1 VFPIGIKIT
10 PIPNLANFEK
20 RKKEMKKTVFYCLV
34 MSLMNVFFGTF
45 LPFMEDIEAKV
56 SPKELILHY
65 SFDRNSIKR
74 KDITDLSGNKNN
86 GLIKGNQKTVKGKV
100 KEGMEFSGSAPD
112 YISVRN
118 HHYAKAN
125 IEAITLIAW
134 VKSPSRG
141 MIASWDRSEF
151 FRFGV
156 GDDVLGNND
165 FVAFDTCCGIH
176 DWHGKTKITDNKWHH
191 VVAQFD
197 GKHKRIY
204 IDGKLDAEVKATH
217 KVMGKAIT
225 RYGFIGIGSEAGAF
239 DAATGPNWAFKGVMD
254 EFFLFHR
261 AVTAKELAHMAKG
274 PSNPFAVDSKEKL
287 AITWADIRVSQ

>member
-1 VFPIGIKIT
+1 MFPIGIKIT
-10 PIPNLANFEK
+10 PIPNLANFDK

-34 MSLMNVFFGTF
+34 MSLMNIFFGTF

-65 SFDRNSIKR
+65 SFDRNSINR

-100 KEGMEFSGSAPD
+100 KEGMEFSGSTPD

-176 DWHGKTKITDNKWHH
+176 DWHGKTKITDDKWHH

-217 KVMGKAIT
+217 KIMGKAIT

-261 AVTAKELAHMAKG
+261 AVTAKELVHMAKG

-287 AITWADIRVSQ
+287 AITWADIKVSQ

>member
-1 VFPIGIKIT
+1 
-10 PIPNLANFEK
+10 
-20 RKKEMKKTVFYCLV
+20 MKKTVFYCLV
-34 MSLMNVFFGTF
+34 ISLMNVFFGTF

-74 KDITDLSGNKNN
+74 KDIADLSGNKNN

-125 IEAITLIAW
+125 IEAITLIVW

-176 DWHGKTKITDNKWHH
+176 DWHGKTKITDDKWHH

-261 AVTAKELAHMAKG
+261 AVTAKELVHMAKG

-287 AITWADIRVSQ
+287 AITWADIKVSQ

>member
-10 PIPNLANFEK
+10 PIPNLANFDK

-34 MSLMNVFFGTF
+34 MSLMNIFFGTF

-65 SFDRNSIKR
+65 SFDRNSINR

-100 KEGMEFSGSAPD
+100 KEGMKFSGSTPD

-176 DWHGKTKITDNKWHH
+176 DWHGKTKITDDKWHH

-217 KVMGKAIT
+217 KIMGKAIT

-261 AVTAKELAHMAKG
+261 AVTAKELVHMAKG

-287 AITWADIRVSQ
+287 AITWADIKVSQ

>member
-1 VFPIGIKIT
+1 MFPIGIKIT

-34 MSLMNVFFGTF
+34 MSLMNVF
-45 LPFMEDIEAKV
+45 LEPYPPFMEDIEAKV

-74 KDITDLSGNKNN
+74 KDIADLSGNKNN

-125 IEAITLIAW
+125 IEAITLVAW

-176 DWHGKTKITDNKWHH
+176 DWHGKTKITDDKWHH

-225 RYGFIGIGSEAGAF
+225 RYGFIGIGSEAGSF

-287 AITWADIRVSQ
+287 AITWADIKVSQ

>member
-1 VFPIGIKIT
+1 
-10 PIPNLANFEK
+10 
-20 RKKEMKKTVFYCLV
+20 
-34 MSLMNVFFGTF
+34 MSLMNIFFGTF

-65 SFDRNSIKR
+65 SFDRNSINR

-100 KEGMEFSGSAPD
+100 KEGMKFSGSTPD

-156 GDDVLGNND
+156 GEDR
-165 FVAFDTCCGIH
+165 
-176 DWHGKTKITDNKWHH
+176 KS
-191 VVAQFD
+191 VV
-197 GKHKRIY
+197 
-204 IDGKLDAEVKATH
+204 
-217 KVMGKAIT
+217 
-225 RYGFIGIGSEAGAF
+225 
-239 DAATGPNWAFKGVMD
+239 
-254 EFFLFHR
+254 
-261 AVTAKELAHMAKG
+261 
-274 PSNPFAVDSKEKL
+274 
-287 AITWADIRVSQ
+287 

>member
-1 VFPIGIKIT
+1 
-10 PIPNLANFEK
+10 
-20 RKKEMKKTVFYCLV
+20 MKKTVFYCLV
-34 MSLMNVFFGTF
+34 MSLMNIFFGTF

-65 SFDRNSIKR
+65 SFDRNSINR

-100 KEGMEFSGSAPD
+100 KEGMEFSGSTPD

-118 HHYAKAN
+118 YHYAKAN

-176 DWHGKTKITDNKWHH
+176 DWHGKTKITDDKWHH

-217 KVMGKAIT
+217 KIMGKAIT

-239 DAATGPNWAFKGVMD
+239 DAATGPNCAFKGVMD

-261 AVTAKELAHMAKG
+261 AVTAKELVHMAKG

-287 AITWADIRVSQ
+287 AITWADIKVSQ